1 MSDTIIIALISLI
14 GTLGGTFGGILATS
28 KLTNYRIEQLE
39 KKVDRHN
46 SIIERTFRLE
56 ENDKGETVLVA
67 GSTKSVNGAEPV
79 KEAADEIVLKD
90 KGEISAYKSLISAGK
105 LKFGSANKEQD
116 KDSVSVFS
124 TDYEFIK

>member
-46 SIIERTFRLE
+46 SIIERTYRLE
-56 ENDKGETVLVA
+56 ENDKLLE
-67 GSTKSVNGAEPV
+67 E
-79 KEAADEIVLKD
+79 
-90 KGEISAYKSLISAGK
+90 K
-105 LKFGSANKEQD
+105 LKAANHRIDDLEREAKNE
-116 KDSVSVFS
+116 KF
-124 TDYEFIK
+124 